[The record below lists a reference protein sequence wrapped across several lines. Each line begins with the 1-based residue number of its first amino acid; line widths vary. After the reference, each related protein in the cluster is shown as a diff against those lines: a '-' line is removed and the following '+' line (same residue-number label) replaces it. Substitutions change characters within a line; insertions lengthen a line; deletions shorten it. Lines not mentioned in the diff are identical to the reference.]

1 MWDASDMLRLAE
13 PKPIDH
19 VLKLFARSLPLAAP
33 LCSDTWSPWSI
44 SYLIHQPMLD
54 CNSGSIKTVSVHH
67 SVQSQIIRLHDIDC
81 TVAAF
86 LQFLEIHSLWIQW
99 IVDTWCNLQDQQGSN
114 AHTHTR
120 KTSLTSELAIPVAET
135 SLMADA
141 GDQVRDDD
149 DDDYYYYHNTNDIK
163 AYLWEDVIPPL

>member
-1 MWDASDMLRLAE
+1 MWDASDMLRWAE

-54 CNSGSIKTVSVHH
+54 CNSGSIKAASVHH

-81 TVAAF
+81 TVAAV
-86 LQFLEIHSLWIQW
+86 LQFLEIHSLWIQL
-99 IVDTWCNLQDQQGSN
+99 IVKKWCNLQDQQGSN
-114 AHTHTR
+114 AHTHKHTQN
-120 KTSLTSELAIPVAET
+120 ELDFRA
-135 SLMADA
+135 SHSGGWNFAD
-141 GDQVRDDD
+141 GKCWGPSQRWWWWWWWW
-149 DDDYYYYHNTNDIK
+149 
-163 AYLWEDVIPPL
+163 LS